1 MIKYELT
8 KQAFRSLKKLTK
20 SDPKTAKRIKQ
31 TIGDLRLD
39 PTKGEALQGYTK
51 FKKVRI
57 GKYRLIHSVQDGVL
71 WIVIIEKRETVY
83 LTFEHF
89 FKNAKF

>member
-1 MIKYELT
+1 MREYKLT
-8 KQAFRSLKKLTK
+8 KQSFRALKKLQK
-20 SDPKTAKRIKQ
+20 ADPKTAKRIKQ
-31 TIGDLRLD
+31 VIQDLRNDQLF
-39 PTKGEALQGYTK
+39 GEALQGYSK

-57 GKYRLIHSVQDGVL
+57 GKYRLIHTLQEDVL
-71 WIVIIEKRETVY
+71 WVVIIEKRETVY